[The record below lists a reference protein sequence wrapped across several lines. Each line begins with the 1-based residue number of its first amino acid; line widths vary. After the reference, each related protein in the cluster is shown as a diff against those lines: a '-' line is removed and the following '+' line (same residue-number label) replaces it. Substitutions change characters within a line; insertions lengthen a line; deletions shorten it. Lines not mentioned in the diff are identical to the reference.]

1 MLSSCP
7 IPKGNALPAQMCG
20 QGAVLFLEEID
31 LWKSDLLLL
40 TARLRGVLL
49 RLRMA
54 CGASLIGAVGVVA
67 FTLAG

>member
-1 MLSSCP
+1 MPSSCP

-20 QGAVLFLEEID
+20 QGAVLFLAEID

-40 TARLRGVLL
+40 TARLRGVLS
-49 RLRMA
+49 LRMA
-54 CGASLIGAVGVVA
+54 CGASLVRAVSVVA

>member
-1 MLSSCP
+1 MPSSCP

-31 LWKSDLLLL
+31 LWKCLLLL
-40 TARLRGVLL
+40 TARLRSVLSL
-49 RLRMA
+49 RVAYRA
-54 CGASLIGAVGVVA
+54 RLIGAVGVVA